1 MAYEIKM
8 NNIYSY
14 SRIETFRQ
22 CPLKY
27 KFNYIDGIKRKTQ
40 SIEAFMG
47 SRFHE
52 AMELL
57 YKDIRFKSPS
67 VNELIEHYNNQWDE
81 KYSDNVF
88 IVKKERTRDDYRRIG
103 IEAIN
108 DYYKRYYPFDQSR
121 VLGIERAFVFSLDDK
136 DEHRLKAI
144 IDRISQ
150 AQDSS
155 YEIHDYKTSSSLPD
169 QQQVDKDIQLA
180 LYQIAL
186 EKMWQDVKK
195 VKLIWHFVAH
205 DKELISTRTK
215 DELEA
220 VRNQTIKLIDEIVA
234 AKDFPAKESALCRWC
249 SYQEICP
256 QRKHLLRAG
265 GLPENEYKNDEGVV
279 LVSKYALFASEK
291 ERLKKE
297 IEDIE
302 KEQDKIKEA
311 AIKFAE
317 REGVSLID
325 GPTARLKIEQKQE
338 LRPPSKTENSR
349 KWEGLRTFLIQEGK
363 YEEVSTVNHHML
375 KFALGKVWPKEF
387 VEQLKIFLIESVTK
401 FVKLVKK

>member
-47 SRFHE
+47 NRFHE
-52 AMELL
+52 VMELL
-57 YKDIRFKSPS
+57 YKDIRFKAPS

-81 KYSDNVF
+81 KYSDSVF
-88 IVKKERTRDDYRRIG
+88 IVKKERILDDYRLIG
-103 IEAIN
+103 IKAIN

-136 DEHRLKAI
+136 DEYRLKAI

-150 AQDSS
+150 TQDSS

-195 VKLIWHFVAH
+195 VKLVWHFVAH

-234 AKDFPAKESALCRWC
+234 AKDFPAKESTLCRWC

-256 QRKHLLRAG
+256 QRKHLLKAED
-265 GLPENEYKNDEGVV
+265 LPENDYKNDEGVV
-279 LVSKYALFASEK
+279 LVSKYALFESEK
-291 ERLKKE
+291 ERLRKE
-297 IEDIE
+297 IDDIE

-338 LRPPSKTENSR
+338 LRPPSKTENSK
-349 KWEGLRTFLIQEGK
+349 KWEDLRTFLIQEGK

-375 KFALGKVWPKEF
+375 KFALGKGWPKEF

-401 FVKLVKK
+401 IVKLVKK

>member
-1 MAYEIKM
+1 MAYEINM

-57 YKDIRFKSPS
+57 YKDIRFKAPS

-81 KYSDNVF
+81 KYSDSVF
-88 IVKKERTRDDYRRIG
+88 IVKKERTPDDYRRIG

-136 DEHRLKAI
+136 DEYRLKAI

-195 VKLIWHFVAH
+195 VKLVWHFVAH

-220 VRNQTIKLIDEIVA
+220 VRNQTIKLIDEIVV
-234 AKDFPAKESALCRWC
+234 AKDFPAKESTLCRWC

-256 QRKHLLRAG
+256 QRKHLLKAED
-265 GLPENEYKNDEGVV
+265 LPENDYKNDEGVV
-279 LVSKYALFASEK
+279 LVSKYALFESEK
-291 ERLKKE
+291 ERLRKE

-338 LRPPSKTENSR
+338 LRPPSKTENSQ
-349 KWEGLRTFLIQEGK
+349 KWEDLRTFLIQEGR
-363 YEEVSTVNHHML
+363 YEEVSTVNHHMF
-375 KFALGKVWPKEF
+375 KFAMSKTWQKEF
-387 VEQLKIFLIESVTK
+387 VEQLKIFMIESVTRI
-401 FVKLVKK
+401 VKLVKK